1 MWVSGWFFK
10 GEDYLEYILDYFD
23 NFYNSYLVLLNC
35 DYNMLIVFLVLMENL
50 FFNFLLDLYEN
61 NFCNNFFFNMR

>member
-23 NFYNSYLVLLNC
+23 NFCNSYLVLLNC
-35 DYNMLIVFLVLMENL
+35 NYNMLIVFFGFDGKFIFL
-50 FFNFLLDLYEN
+50 FFIRFV
-61 NFCNNFFFNMR
+61 